1 MAYEE
6 ALKNITLEADSSI
19 GIYTGVPGL
28 PGSLSPNAG
37 KQFRFVKVVSSGTVG
52 LCSTASHEIPIG
64 VMQNKPQNVGDATT
78 VGISGISMVEAGGT
92 IAAGA
97 GVKVDSTGRP
107 VTWVGGTDD
116 QDLRVGVA
124 ILGGAV
130 GQLISVLL
138 LIK

>member
-1 MAYEE
+1 MAFEE
-6 ALKNITLEADSSI
+6 SLKSITLEADSSI

-28 PGSLSPNAG
+28 PGSLSPNAA
-37 KQFRFVKVVSSGTVG
+37 KQFRFVKVTAAKTAG
-52 LCSTASHEIPIG
+52 LCSTASNEIPIG
-64 VMQNKPQNVGDATT
+64 VLQNKPQNVGDAAT
-78 VGISGISMVEAGGT
+78 VGFLGISIVEAGGT

-107 VTWVGGTDD
+107 VAWLGGTDAAN
-116 QDLRVGVA
+116 LRVGVA
-124 ILGGAV
+124 VLGGAV